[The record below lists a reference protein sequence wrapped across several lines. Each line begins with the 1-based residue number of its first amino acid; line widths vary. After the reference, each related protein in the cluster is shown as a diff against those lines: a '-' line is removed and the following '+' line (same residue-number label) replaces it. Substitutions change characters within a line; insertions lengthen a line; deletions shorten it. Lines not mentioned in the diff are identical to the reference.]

1 MQLQPIKPARVS
13 DNIAEQLKGLI
24 RDGTLKPGD
33 KLPAEREL
41 MGQLQVSRASVREA
55 LLKLEAT
62 GLIYSRQG
70 GGTFVADELA
80 PTITNPLAHLIK
92 DNPDALSDV
101 LECRHGLE
109 VLAAAHAAVRA
120 TPTVRQA
127 IKDRFTDLEAAYVKQ
142 DLELE
147 AKADAEFH
155 MAIAEASNNV
165 ALIHL
170 TRSLFDLLGDQV
182 IHNWE
187 QIYQQRESR
196 NAIHKQHK
204 EILDAI
210 MARDADSARSAA
222 QSHLAFVGRC
232 LREGSDATVG
242 LHLEEVQQA

>member
-13 DNIAEQLKGLI
+13 DNIAKQLKALI
-24 RDGTLKPGD
+24 RNGTLKPGD

-41 MGQLQVSRASVREA
+41 MNQLQVSRASVREA
-55 LLKLEAT
+55 LLKLEAN

-70 GGTFVADELA
+70 GGTFVADELT

-92 DNPDALSDV
+92 DDPEALSDV
-101 LECRHGLE
+101 MECRHGLE
-109 VLAAAHAAVRA
+109 VLAASHAAVRA
-120 TPTVRQA
+120 TATVREA
-127 IKDRFTDLEAAYVKQ
+127 IKDRFADLEAAHTKQ
-142 DLELE
+142 DLKLE
-147 AKADAEFH
+147 AKADADFH

-196 NAIHKQHK
+196 EAIHRQHK
-204 EILDAI
+204 EMLNAIL
-210 MARDADSARSAA
+210 ARDAESARIAA
-222 QSHLAFVGRC
+222 QKHLAFVGRC
-232 LREGSDATVG
+232 LREGSDATAG
-242 LHLEEVQQA
+242 LRLDESQPA

>member
-13 DNIAEQLKGLI
+13 DHIAEQIKALI
-24 RDGTLKPGD
+24 RTGALRPGD

-41 MGQLQVSRASVREA
+41 MQQLKVSRASVREA
-55 LLKLEAT
+55 LLKLEAN

-70 GGTFVADELA
+70 GGTFVADELT
-80 PTITNPLAHLIK
+80 PTITNPLAHLIH

-101 LECRHGLE
+101 MECRHGLE
-109 VLAAAHAAVRA
+109 VLAASHAAVRA
-120 TPTVRQA
+120 SPTVQQV
-127 IKDRFTDLEAAYVKQ
+127 IKERFADLEAAHARE

-147 AKADAEFH
+147 AKADADFH

-187 QIYQQRESR
+187 QIYRQKESR
-196 NAIHKQHK
+196 EAIHQQHR

-210 MARDADSARSAA
+210 LARDAEAARNAA
-222 QSHLAFVGRC
+222 QRHLAFVGRC
-232 LREGSDATVG
+232 LREGREATAS
-242 LHLEEVQQA
+242 LPARP